1 MHYFRTHGIRE
12 TPSWT
17 LDGITLKEE
26 ASVTYLGTTMS
37 DNPTNHIKARISAA
51 RRAFYGLQSAGL
63 CSGGVAPHTAAYIYN
78 VAIQPVLS
86 FGCAT
91 VNIKSSHIKELEKTQ
106 GMLIKA
112 ALKLHKSSRNTSL
125 VQALNVKK
133 VKYIL
138 DFKQLNL
145 YKNCLLNTSRVRAL
159 YLHLIRKHQF
169 CDMSRN
175 NSLYSRCSSICK
187 IKGISLMR
195 YTFDSKYAMRCKR
208 NATILPP
215 DGISDT
221 INTLLLTYDHNSM
234 QAIKMLLKPY

>member
-1 MHYFRTHGIRE
+1 M
-12 TPSWT
+12 
-17 LDGITLKEE
+17 
-26 ASVTYLGTTMS
+26 
-37 DNPTNHIKARISAA
+37 
-51 RRAFYGLQSAGL
+51 
-63 CSGGVAPHTAAYIYN
+63 APHTAAYIYN
-78 VAIQPVLS
+78 VAIQPVLRI
-86 FGCAT
+86 CAT

-112 ALKLHKSSRNTSL
+112 ALKLPKRSKNTSL
-125 VQALNVKK
+125 LRAPNVK
-133 VKYIL
+133 KYIL

-145 YKNCLLNTSRVRAL
+145 YKNSLLNTSRARAF

-195 YTFDSKYAMRCKR
+195 YTFDSKYEMRCKR
-208 NATILPP
+208 IATILPP

-221 INTLLLTYDHNSM
+221 INTLLLNYDHNSM
-234 QAIKMLLKPY
+234 QTIKMLLKPY